1 MATFGLITEGPT
13 DYIVIQNI
21 LYGYFN
27 TFDIVINKLHPE
39 ELKDA
44 SNKHRVENDAGWYAV
59 FDYCQRIEFKQSF
72 QSNDYMII
80 QIDTD
85 VSEEKH
91 YDVPKMENS
100 LELSPEQLIE
110 KVIGKFKYLIGE
122 EFYTKYRNKIIFAI
136 SVHSTE
142 CWLLPLYYTDNKK
155 SKTKNCL
162 NTLNQA
168 LRKREKFTIDAK
180 NPEYYESISKK
191 YWKNKVLMQHYQE
204 NPSLKVFIEEVEKRK
219 IVIDEDDF

>member
-1 MATFGLITEGPT
+1 MATFGLIAEGPT

-27 TFDIVINKLHPE
+27 TFDIVINKLHPK

-44 SNKHRVENDAGWYAV
+44 TNKYRVENDTGWYAV
-59 FDYCQRIEFKQSF
+59 FDYCQNIEFKQSF

-91 YDVPKMENS
+91 YDIPKQENGI
-100 LELSPEQLIE
+100 ELSTEQLIA

-122 EFYTKYRNKIIFAI
+122 EFYEKNQDKVIFAV

-142 CWLLPLYYTDNKK
+142 CWLLPLYYRDNKK
-155 SKTKNCL
+155 SNTKNCL
-162 NTLNQA
+162 NTLNRA
-168 LRKREKFTIDAK
+168 LQKKEKFTIGAK

-191 YWKNKVLMQHYQE
+191 YWKNKVLIKHYQE
-204 NPSLKVFIEEVEKRK
+204 NPSLKVFIEEIQKRN
-219 IVIDEDDF
+219 IVIDADDF

>member
-1 MATFGLITEGPT
+1 MATFGLIAEGPT
-13 DYIVIQNI
+13 DYIVIQSI

-27 TFDIVINKLHPE
+27 TSDIVIRKLHPK

-44 SNKHRVENDAGWYAV
+44 TNKHRVENNTGWYAV
-59 FDYCQRIEFKQSF
+59 FDYCQQIEFKQSF

-91 YDVPKMENS
+91 YDIPKMEDGV
-100 LELSPEQLIE
+100 EIIPEQLIE
-110 KVIGKFKYLIGE
+110 KVVGKFKSLIGE
-122 EFYTKYRNKIIFAI
+122 EFYTKYQNKIIFAI
-136 SVHSTE
+136 AVHSTE

-155 SKTKNCL
+155 SNTKNCL

-168 LRKREKFTIDAK
+168 LKKKEKFTIATK

-191 YWKNKVLMQHYQE
+191 YWKNKVLMKHYQD
-204 NPSLKVFIEEVEKRK
+204 NPSLKIFIEEIEKRK
-219 IVIDEDDF
+219 IVIDEDE